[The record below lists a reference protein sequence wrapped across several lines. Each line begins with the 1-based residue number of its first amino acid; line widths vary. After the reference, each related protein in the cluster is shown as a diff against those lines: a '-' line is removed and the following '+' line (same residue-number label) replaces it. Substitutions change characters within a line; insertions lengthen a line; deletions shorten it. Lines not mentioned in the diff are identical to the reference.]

1 MCLGADLS
9 SSFERDLG
17 ELTFAHRASASPPLK
32 QGEQTP
38 QSHGGLA
45 GILSTG
51 FGMRVVPSASLSG
64 EHTPFL
70 LICIVPWDFRVPR
83 ILSTLKCCQS
93 FRLSRLDVRS
103 AQDLPMGKS
112 SFCCLLRL
120 SLFPSC
126 LFAKLKAAW
135 AIARKTSGDMC
146 ARVFES
152 RLPLCDFFF
161 FFHKAA
167 LSTLF
172 LRTGRS
178 HTGRLELACLGF
190 LPVSSTLMLVLR
202 SS

>member
-1 MCLGADLS
+1 
-9 SSFERDLG
+9 
-17 ELTFAHRASASPPLK
+17 
-32 QGEQTP
+32 
-38 QSHGGLA
+38 
-45 GILSTG
+45 
-51 FGMRVVPSASLSG
+51 MRVVPAASLSG
-64 EHTPFL
+64 EHMPFL

-161 FFHKAA
+161 FHKAA
-167 LSTLF
+167 LYSLSCAQADPTQ
-172 LRTGRS
+172 
-178 HTGRLELACLGF
+178 GRLELACLGF

>member
-1 MCLGADLS
+1 M
-9 SSFERDLG
+9 
-17 ELTFAHRASASPPLK
+17 RA
-32 QGEQTP
+32 
-38 QSHGGLA
+38 
-45 GILSTG
+45 
-51 FGMRVVPSASLSG
+51 VPSASLSG
-64 EHTPFL
+64 EHTPF

-126 LFAKLKAAW
+126 PFAKLKAAW
-135 AIARKTSGDMC
+135 AIARKTSGDMR
-146 ARVFES
+146 ALVFES

-161 FFHKAA
+161 SFTR
-167 LSTLF
+167 LRSPLF
-172 LRTGRS
+172 VLRTGRS
-178 HTGRLELACLGF
+178 HTGRLELASLGF

>member
-1 MCLGADLS
+1 M
-9 SSFERDLG
+9 
-17 ELTFAHRASASPPLK
+17 RA
-32 QGEQTP
+32 
-38 QSHGGLA
+38 
-45 GILSTG
+45 
-51 FGMRVVPSASLSG
+51 VPSASLSG
-64 EHTPFL
+64 EHTPF

-126 LFAKLKAAW
+126 PFAKLKAAW
-135 AIARKTSGDMC
+135 AIARKTSGDMR
-146 ARVFES
+146 ALVFES

-167 LSTLF
+167 FSTLCPAHRQIPHRAA
-172 LRTGRS
+172 RTGQS
-178 HTGRLELACLGF
+178 WVSAGF
-190 LPVSSTLMLVLR
+190 KHFDAGTPK
-202 SS
+202 